1 MALPEPGSVFAD
13 KYLIESQLGRGSVG
27 VVLGAMH
34 LELRQPVAIKLL
46 QSANSTA
53 GERLVREARA
63 ALSLHSEHVVR
74 VMDVGRDQGRVY
86 VVMEQLAGADLKSVL
101 DARGRFSVPEAV
113 DYALHACAGVSEA
126 HARGIIHRDL
136 KPSNLFLTTRADRSP
151 LVKVLDFGISKFSES
166 ADPEGSLT
174 GSAEML
180 GSPMYMSPEQVRGA
194 KSVDHRTDIWSLGVT
209 LYRFLTGTAPFGGSG
224 ASASAALAAV
234 VSDDPRPMN
243 ELVPDLPR
251 ALAAV
256 VMRCLSKSPADRYG
270 SIAELAGALGPFGTD
285 EGRSTVARLVRGLP
299 PGGAIPLPAP
309 ETRGRPPWGR
319 RGATLAASIVVVL
332 SMGAVALGLSRRSHP
347 APASVLVPA
356 APPSPIEVVALPSPV
371 APAATPADVA
381 AIADAPPP
389 PPAPRSSGRPVARP
403 RDASPSRAAKSAA
416 INDRY

>member
-27 VVLGAMH
+27 VVLGATH

-101 DARGRFSVPEAV
+101 DARGRLPVPEAV
-113 DYALHACAGVSEA
+113 DYALQACAGVSEA
-126 HARGIIHRDL
+126 HARGIVHRDL

-151 LVKVLDFGISKFSES
+151 LVKVLDFGISKFSEA

-209 LYRFLTGTAPFGGSG
+209 LYRFLTGAAPFGGSG

-243 ELVPDLPR
+243 EIVPDLPR
-251 ALAAV
+251 ELTAV
-256 VMRCLSKSPADRYG
+256 VRRCLSKSPDDRYG
-270 SIAELAGALGPFGTD
+270 SIAELAAALAPFGTD
-285 EGRSTVARLVRGLP
+285 EGRSAVARLVRGLP
-299 PGGAIPLPAP
+299 PASAMPLPPP
-309 ETRGRPPWGR
+309 EPHGRPPWRR
-319 RGATLAASIVVVL
+319 RGATLAASIVVIL

-347 APASVLVPA
+347 GPASALPAPATS
-356 APPSPIEVVALPSPV
+356 SPVEAVALPSPV
-371 APAATPADVA
+371 APAATPAYVA
-381 AIADAPPP
+381 TTAAAPSP

-403 RDASPSRAAKSAA
+403 RDASPSKAAKSAA